1 MNNVLAVAVAL
12 HFRACL
18 RVMLERP
25 FKKLTFPPP
34 VAVTVLPLVN
44 SYVTDGNINAE

>member
-1 MNNVLAVAVAL
+1 MNNVLAVAPAL

-25 FKKLTFPPP
+25 FEKLTLPPP
-34 VAVTVLPLVN
+34 FAVTVLPLV
-44 SYVTDGNINAE
+44 SPYVTSGNINAE